1 LQVFLKH
8 PHFFGKKQAGSLLL
22 LYSKGGLEYNKS
34 YGTEISGGDKPERF
48 GRKRYPALPVVSNM
62 GAVRQKEKP

>member
-1 LQVFLKH
+1 M
-8 PHFFGKKQAGSLLL
+8 

-34 YGTEISGGDKPERF
+34 YGTEISGGDKPGKF
-48 GRKRYPALPVVSNM
+48 GRKRDPALPVVSNM

>member
-1 LQVFLKH
+1 M
-8 PHFFGKKQAGSLLL
+8 
-22 LYSKGGLEYNKS
+22 LYSKGGLEYNKN
-34 YGTEISGGDKPERF
+34 YGTEILGRDKPERF